1 MIYPRDSR
9 TDSRAERHFRRAGG
23 KEDDFYYSIQE
34 KDDYD
39 EYEEDEFV

>member
-1 MIYPRDSR
+1 MIYPRDGRS
-9 TDSRAERHFRRAGG
+9 ERHFRKTGQ
-23 KEDDFYYSIQE
+23 DDFYYSIQE